1 MTSLSATAK
10 WVPSI
15 DDTTEL
21 IGIIL
26 LFIPYMI
33 ILLPFLQTRIIIFF
47 QRLYLHRT
55 PRDDWN
61 SAVDQ
66 HPPRRLAGYIFSII
80 FTFTA
85 ILLILIN
92 NNYNNYWV
100 DFMQYFIYLSLP
112 LILSIIRPPS
122 HRPCDIFDFLIILL
136 VIMPIEISQEIDAF
150 LPDIHF
156 TIYPSW
162 GNSPHI
168 SILNVCGFNLFL
180 FIFFIFRPLNNIG
193 LGWDITHNNFSRFK
207 WILLRFITILFIFL
221 IIAIPFCIIPGI
233 QFLHPSQKLSNIWID
248 GIARYFA
255 LFFLNNLIFEM
266 LYRGVVQNLFH
277 SALDFRSEARSYL
290 RGGKFNSS
298 LIDIYDE
305 TTDEK
310 SNDGIMVS
318 PQMSDRL
325 KNKSAANRAALNTV
339 NSINAGPSMIINNKM
354 DDAVDINTLPYFEGS
369 SGDSDEIDKR
379 NEHRERD
386 TLLFNKGICYFLRF
400 DNFRDWFVIVISS
413 IIYAITIVDYKHYD
427 ETKDLIYGMILMF
440 WLSICCGWLYRLTN
454 SCFIS
459 AIFNSIILFNFKY
472 IFNPNTQF
480 CNGAC

>member
-1 MTSLSATAK
+1 MTSLSATAT

-15 DDTTEL
+15 DDTIEL

-180 FIFFIFRPLNNIG
+180 FIFFIFRPLDHIG
-193 LGWDITHNNFSRFK
+193 LNWNVTTNKFNKFIAIQFVFF
-207 WILLRFITILFIFL
+207 RFICIMCIFL
-221 IIAIPFCIIPGI
+221 ILAIPFCLIPNI
-233 QFLHPSQKLSNIWID
+233 KYLHSSIKLSNVWID
-248 GIARYFA
+248 GIAKYFC
-255 LFFLNNLIFEM
+255 LFFLEILIIEF
-266 LYRGVVQNLFH
+266 LYRGIIQNLLH
-277 SALDFRSEARSYL
+277 SALDFRTEARSYL
-290 RGGKFNSS
+290 RGRDDSVTSMLNHFETGGTTTDMNYGHTSHSGYKTYKSNGIELLWKSKKRP
-298 LIDIYDE
+298 LIDDDIKDSKSNLNSTVSVNRYDINRDE
-305 TTDEK
+305 TDT
-310 SNDGIMVS
+310 
-318 PQMSDRL
+318 
-325 KNKSAANRAALNTV
+325 
-339 NSINAGPSMIINNKM
+339 
-354 DDAVDINTLPYFEGS
+354 INTFYSL
-369 SGDSDEIDKR
+369 DHKR
-379 NEHRERD
+379 
-386 TLLFNKGICYFLRF
+386 
-400 DNFRDWFVIVISS
+400 
-413 IIYAITIVDYKHYD
+413 
-427 ETKDLIYGMILMF
+427 
-440 WLSICCGWLYRLTN
+440 
-454 SCFIS
+454 
-459 AIFNSIILFNFKY
+459 
-472 IFNPNTQF
+472 
-480 CNGAC
+480 